1 MRGGVKANEERERM
15 HGVAAKGN
23 IKARLLKLIYA
34 RHDDAVGGMTVLPER
49 VDLSV
54 LKISIRAST

>member
-1 MRGGVKANEERERM
+1 M
-15 HGVAAKGN
+15 HGAATKGN

-34 RHDDAVGGMTVLPER
+34 RHDDAVGGITVLPER

>member
-1 MRGGVKANEERERM
+1 M
-15 HGVAAKGN
+15 HGAATKGT

-34 RHDDAVGGMTVLPER
+34 RRNDAVGGMTVLPER

>member
-1 MRGGVKANEERERM
+1 M
-15 HGVAAKGN
+15 HGAATKGT

-34 RHDDAVGGMTVLPER
+34 RRNDAVGGMTVLPER
-49 VDLSV
+49 VLDLSV